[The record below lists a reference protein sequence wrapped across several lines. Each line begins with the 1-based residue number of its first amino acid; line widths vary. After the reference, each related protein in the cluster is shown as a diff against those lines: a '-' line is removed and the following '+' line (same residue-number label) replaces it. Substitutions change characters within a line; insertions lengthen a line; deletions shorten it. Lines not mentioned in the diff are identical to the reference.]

1 MKISASNGRPE
12 SLAGFTLIEMIGVLA
27 IIGILAGVL
36 APKVFDA
43 VARSRINGAA
53 VSYNSVKTSTVDY
66 FAKNGTFPLRDGTG
80 AADTATPT
88 GRFDADLLNGGFVEK
103 LFSCAIGSQLTAG
116 PLTQRPH
123 MRSQTAVAAA
133 VPVITATVGGNNFN
147 LDGVAAADFTT
158 AMTVVSL
165 VIPGVSITDAISLNK
180 IIDGVTNVGAAQDV
194 TGRCMYSTPAANNTV
209 TVYIYVAHN

>member
-1 MKISASNGRPE
+1 MRLNETNSRTGSPG
-12 SLAGFTLIEMIGVLA
+12 GFTLIEMIGVLA

-36 APKVFDA
+36 APKIFDA
-43 VARSRINGAA
+43 VARSKINSTA

-66 FAKNGTFPLRDGTG
+66 FAKNSTFPLRSGTG

-103 LFSCAIGSQLTAG
+103 FFSCAIGSQLTAG
-116 PLTQRPH
+116 ALTTRTH
-123 MRSQTAVAAA
+123 MRSQTAVVAA

-147 LDGVAAADFTT
+147 LDGVAAADFTA
-158 AMTVVSL
+158 AMTVVSV
-165 VIPGVSITDAISLNK
+165 VIPGVSITDAIALNK

-194 TGRCMYSTPAANNTV
+194 TGRCMYSTPVANIV
-209 TVYIYVAHN
+209 TIYIYVAHN